1 MTRLRPIAGAGVAL
15 AFAAALLMG
24 PGARTA
30 CAQWKQFARW
40 RAAGQ
45 VRYQGVAQKEKP
57 NARNNFNGAAKPNNN
72 GGGAIKGQ
80 PNLRGMAGLPSRWVE
95 NLREM
100 PPEQQQQFMQN
111 NRVFQNL
118 PPERQAQIRKNL
130 EKWNQLSP
138 DERQEIRERA
148 QILEHMTPD
157 QRQYLRNTL
166 LPRWQ
171 EMPQE
176 RRQAINGR
184 LRILQTMGPGA
195 QQAALADPKFMQGLS
210 PDEQSM
216 LRDLNSFRN
225 PPTQ

>member
-1 MTRLRPIAGAGVAL
+1 LKHHRSSFACAL
-15 AFAAALLMG
+15 AIGLLTVG
-24 PGARTA
+24 TAQRTPAHERGFPRLQSVAQKQQPGARNDFDA
-30 CAQWKQFARW
+30 EGKL
-40 RAAGQ
+40 
-45 VRYQGVAQKEKP
+45 
-57 NARNNFNGAAKPNNN
+57 N
-72 GGGAIKGQ
+72 GGAVAGGR
-80 PNLRGMAGLPSRWVE
+80 PNLHGMVGLPPRWVQ

-100 PPEQQQQFMQN
+100 PPEEQERFLQN

-118 PPERQAQIRKNL
+118 APERQAQIRKNL
-130 EKWNQLSP
+130 ENWNQLSP
-138 DERQEIRERA
+138 EERYAIRERA
-148 QILEHMTPD
+148 QVLGRMTPD

-195 QQAALADPKFMQGLS
+195 QQSALADPKFTQGLS
-210 PDEQSM
+210 PDELSM

-225 PPTQ
+225 PPQQ

>member
-1 MTRLRPIAGAGVAL
+1 VNCCRLMVAVAVGL
-15 AFAAALLMG
+15 LLGPAAQHAS
-24 PGARTA
+24 
-30 CAQWKQFARW
+30 AQRHQFPRL
-40 RAAGQ
+40 
-45 VRYQGVAQKEKP
+45 QGVAQKETP
-57 NARNNFNGAAKPNNN
+57 NARNDFDSDGKPNN
-72 GGGAIKGQ
+72 GGAGRGQ
-80 PNLRGMAGLPSRWVE
+80 PNLRGMAGLPPRWVE

-100 PPEQQQQFMQN
+100 PPEQQERFMHN

-118 PPERQAQIRKNL
+118 APERQAQIRKNL
-130 EKWNQLSP
+130 ENWNRLSP
-138 DERQEIRERA
+138 DERDEIRQRA
-148 QILEHMTPD
+148 QILERMTPD

-184 LRILQTMGPGA
+184 LRILQTLGPSA

-225 PPTQ
+225 PPQQ